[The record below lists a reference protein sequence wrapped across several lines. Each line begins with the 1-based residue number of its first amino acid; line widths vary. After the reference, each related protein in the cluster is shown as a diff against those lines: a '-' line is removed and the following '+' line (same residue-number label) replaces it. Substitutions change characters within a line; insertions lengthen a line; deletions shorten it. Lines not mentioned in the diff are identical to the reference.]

1 MKVSTKGRY
10 GLRAMVDIAMHAQNG
25 NPVFLSEIAKR
36 QDISGKYLEQIFSIL
51 HSAGLVSALRGRKG
65 GYLLTRSPDKI
76 RIKEIVTALE
86 GPCAFVDCVADETIC
101 PRSEKCATRD
111 VWSLLS
117 SKVEELLSG
126 LTLADLTRMQK
137 EKGEHSAGMYHI

>member
-10 GLRAMVDIAMHAQNG
+10 GLRAMVDIAMHAPNG
-25 NPVFLSEIAKR
+25 NPVFLSEIARR
-36 QDISGKYLEQIFSIL
+36 QDISGKYLEQIFSTL
-51 HSAGLVSALRGRKG
+51 HGAGLVNTLRGRRG

-76 RIKEIVTALE
+76 RINEIITALE
-86 GPCAFVDCVADETIC
+86 GACAFVDCVADETVC